1 MGTAGKTCAMTLD
14 IEPGDQKAQVVLH
27 VPEGFPLP
35 TKAKVTVQ
43 REGQAPIEGELE
55 VKEVAA

>member
-14 IEPGDQKAQVVLH
+14 IEPGDQQAQVVIRL
-27 VPEGFPLP
+27 PEGCPVP
-35 TKAKVTVQ
+35 TKALVTVQ
-43 REGQAPIEGELE
+43 RDGQAPIEGELE